1 MKQIEQRLAALE
13 ATQPASSIVH
23 TASAV
28 ARLVDDGVLVFTGGQ
43 FVAADNAPDTMPIL
57 ADLLNVAKERWE
69 RAQQ

>member
-1 MKQIEQRLAALE
+1 MKQIEQRLQALE

-28 ARLVDDGVLVFTGGQ
+28 ARLVDDGVLVFTGGC
-43 FVAADNAPDTMPIL
+43 FVPGGNAPAAMNVL

-69 RAQQ
+69 RDQR